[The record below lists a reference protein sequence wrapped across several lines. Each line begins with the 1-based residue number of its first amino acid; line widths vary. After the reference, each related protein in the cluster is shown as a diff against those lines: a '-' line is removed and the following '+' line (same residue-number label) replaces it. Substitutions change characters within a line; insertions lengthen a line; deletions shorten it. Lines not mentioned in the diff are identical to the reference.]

1 MKKVFLATA
10 LAVSISG
17 QAMAMSDT
25 PETGYTETKYPI
37 VLAHGLFGFD
47 DILGVDYWYKIPEM
61 LQEDGAQ
68 VFITQVAAAN
78 SPEIRGEQ
86 LIPQIEEILAITG
99 AEKVNLM
106 GHSHGGPTA
115 RYVASVRPDLI
126 ASITS
131 IAGVNKGTPVA
142 EAVNGTSDDPYAPSL
157 VIQLGTALAN
167 TVDYLSGGDY
177 DQDLLASVGS
187 MTFAEAERFNAL
199 HPGGVPATACGE
211 GDYQHNGINYYSWT
225 GAKPL
230 TNVFDPLEL
239 IPTTASLFFT
249 NDEPNDGLVG
259 ACSTNLGMVIRNDFL
274 MNHLDEVNQT
284 VGIHGLGETDPLTVF
299 RTHANRLKN
308 AGL

>member
-47 DILGVDYWYKIPEM
+47 DILGVDYWYKIPET

-131 IAGVNKGTPVA
+131 IAGVNKGTPGA
-142 EAVNGTSDDPYAPSL
+142 EAVIGTSDDPDAPSL

-199 HPGGVPATACGE
+199 HPGGVPTTKCGE
-211 GDYQHNGINYYSWT
+211 GDYVSNGIHYYSWS
-225 GAKPL
+225 GAKPI
-230 TNVFDPLEL
+230 TNLLDPLEG
-239 IPTTASLFFT
+239 IVISASLSF
-249 NDEPNDGLVG
+249 PAGVKNDGAIGV
-259 ACSTNLGMVIRNDFL
+259 CSSHLGMVIRDDFA
-274 MNHLDEVNQT
+274 MNHFDEINQT

-299 RTHANRLKN
+299 RTHANRLKE